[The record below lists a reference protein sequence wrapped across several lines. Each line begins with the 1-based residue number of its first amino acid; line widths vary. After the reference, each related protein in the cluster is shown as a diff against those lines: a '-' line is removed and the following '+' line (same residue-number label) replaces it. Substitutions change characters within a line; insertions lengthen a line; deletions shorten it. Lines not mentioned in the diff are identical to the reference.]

1 MTEDKLDLIGLS
13 LKEISETLI
22 NKDLIQAKEKFRSKQ
37 LWHWLYYRG
46 ETDFDKMTTVSKDL
60 RKKLKDHFII
70 KRPKIKSHQISKDG
84 TQKWLLELN
93 DSNLIETVFIP
104 EENRG
109 TLCVSSQV
117 GCTLNCKFCF
127 TGTQKLVRNLT
138 SSEIISQLLLAK
150 DNLSDWP
157 NGKDRKISN
166 IVFMGMGE
174 PLYNYENVKNAAE
187 IMGDKE
193 GIQLSTKRITLSTS
207 GIVPEII
214 KWGNEVDSRLAISL
228 HATNDELRN
237 NIVPINKKFPLKDLI
252 KACREYPRSKNSKR
266 ITFEYVML
274 KGVNDTAQ
282 DARKL
287 VKLISG
293 IPAKINLIPFNPWP
307 NSPYECSGKEEIK
320 KFSDIIKNA
329 GYASP
334 IRKTRGQDI
343 MAACGQLKSSSIK
356 IRKSEL
362 RANG

>member
-37 LWHWLYYRG
+37 LWHWLYFRG
-46 ETDFDKMTTVSKDL
+46 ETEFDKMTTVSKDL
-60 RKKLKDHFII
+60 RKKLKAHFII
-70 KRPKIKSHQISKDG
+70 QSPKIKSHQISKDG

-93 DSNLIETVFIP
+93 DNNLIETVFIP

-237 NIVPINKKFPLKDLI
+237 DIVPINKKFPLKELI

-282 DARKL
+282 DASKL

-307 NSPYECSGKEEIK
+307 NSPYECSSMEEIK

-334 IRKTRGQDI
+334 VRKTRGQDI
-343 MAACGQLKSSSIK
+343 MAACGQLKSSSVK

>member
-1 MTEDKLDLIGLS
+1 
-13 LKEISETLI
+13 
-22 NKDLIQAKEKFRSKQ
+22 
-37 LWHWLYYRG
+37 
-46 ETDFDKMTTVSKDL
+46 
-60 RKKLKDHFII
+60 
-70 KRPKIKSHQISKDG
+70 
-84 TQKWLLELN
+84 
-93 DSNLIETVFIP
+93 
-104 EENRG
+104 
-109 TLCVSSQV
+109 
-117 GCTLNCKFCF
+117 
-127 TGTQKLVRNLT
+127 
-138 SSEIISQLLLAK
+138 
-150 DNLSDWP
+150 
-157 NGKDRKISN
+157 
-166 IVFMGMGE
+166 MGMGE
-174 PLYNYENVKNAAE
+174 PLYNYKNVKNAAE

-237 NIVPINKKFPLKDLI
+237 NIVPINKKFPLKELI

-307 NSPYECSGKEEIK
+307 NSPYECSSKEEIK

-334 IRKTRGQDI
+334 VRKTRGQDI

>member
-1 MTEDKLDLIGLS
+1 MSSKKIDIRS
-13 LKEISETLI
+13 LKKNELI
-22 NKDLIQAKEKFRSKQ
+22 KFLNDFNYEPYRAQQILSRVNSQQIDSFEKITNIPKDLIRLLDENFFLSNTLIHQFQKSSDLTIKFSI
-37 LWHWLYYRG
+37 
-46 ETDFDKMTTVSKDL
+46 
-60 RKKLKDHFII
+60 KLHD
-70 KRPKIKSHQISKDG
+70 
-84 TQKWLLELN
+84 
-93 DSNLIETVFIP
+93 NLIIEAVLIP
-104 EENRG
+104 TEKRI
-109 TLCVSSQV
+109 TACVSSQV
-117 GCTLNCKFCF
+117 GCSLDCNFCA
-127 TGTQKLVRNLT
+127 TSRLKRIRNLE
-138 SSEIISQLLLAK
+138 SYEIYDQIMLLNNESLK
-150 DNLSDWP
+150 SFSKP
-157 NGKDRKISN
+157 ISN

-237 NIVPINKKFPLKDLI
+237 DIVPINKKFPLKDLI

-307 NSPYECSGKEEIK
+307 NSPYECSSKEEIK

-334 IRKTRGQDI
+334 VRKTRGQDI